1 LPNEPRWLSLTT
13 VVDINRALVAVTGER
28 HFLRDQGL
36 LESALARSQNAFAY
50 GEEDVVAL
58 AVRLLA
64 GLAMVHAFEQ
74 GNKRTAFVAMTEF
87 LMTNGYDLA
96 LHDNSGWADEVI
108 TLVEHRT
115 TEADFVQAIR
125 PFVIARLL
133 R

>member
-1 LPNEPRWLSLTT
+1 
-13 VVDINRALVAVTGER
+13 
-28 HFLRDQGL
+28 
-36 LESALARSQNAFAY
+36 
-50 GEEDVVAL
+50 
-58 AVRLLA
+58 
-64 GLAMVHAFEQ
+64 
-74 GNKRTAFVAMTEF
+74 MTEF